1 MLKFGSWIVALM
13 TAGAGFGSAST
24 GFQQGAEKPAVVE
37 VEVADN
43 AVVEIEIVEFTFQ
56 ADTVRVT
63 PGTVVRWVNRDQV
76 AHTSTAE
83 QGEWKSPLLGPG
95 ERFEQKFDEEGKY
108 PYYCTP
114 HPFMRG
120 VVIVAP

>member
-1 MLKFGSWIVALM
+1 MFTLFTV
-13 TAGAGFGSAST
+13 GASVGSASPGLGQST
-24 GFQQGAEKPAVVE
+24 GEGGGIERAAATAVE
-37 VEVADN
+37 V
-43 AVVEIEIVEFTFQ
+43 EIVEFTFQ
-56 ADTVRVT
+56 ADTIRVK
-63 PGTVVRWVNRDQV
+63 PGTVVRWINRDQV

-83 QGEWKSPLLGPG
+83 DGEWKSPLLGPG
-95 ERFEQKFDEEGKY
+95 ETFEQQFVEVGEY

>member
-1 MLKFGSWIVALM
+1 MPKLRFLILALF
-13 TAGAGFGSAST
+13 TVGAGFGSAST
-24 GFQQGAEKPAVVE
+24 GLGQSTKEVSAAEDAGSSAVE
-37 VEVADN
+37 V
-43 AVVEIEIVEFTFQ
+43 EIVEFTFQ
-56 ADTVRVT
+56 ADTVRVK
-63 PGTVVRWVNRDQV
+63 PGTVVRWINRDQV

-83 QGEWKSPLLGPG
+83 DGEWKSPLLGPG
-95 ERFEQKFDEEGKY
+95 ETFEQKFDEEGEH